1 MTVRITSKGSLAK
14 HVQELAQLGAVTL
27 GVQGREASA
36 THTPDPKA
44 QPKGPQP
51 RQSIQTIGEIAER
64 HELGLGVPERSWLRA
79 WVDAHEGM
87 IRADAGKAMRRVLE
101 GKLTRE
107 QALEILA
114 LKWQGAIQQWIADGR
129 VQPPLSQV
137 TIDRK
142 GSSVPLIDTG
152 QLRSAITGVARAVV
166 AAGGV
171 R

>member
-1 MTVRITSKGSLAK
+1 MSVRITSKGSLHK

-27 GVQGREASA
+27 GVQGREAGQA
-36 THTPDPKA
+36 HKPDPKA
-44 QPKGPQP
+44 KGGPSP
-51 RQSIQTIGEIAER
+51 AIQTIGEIAEQ

-79 WVDAHEGM
+79 WVDAHEAM
-87 IRADAGKAMRRVLE
+87 IRTDAGKAMRRVLE

-129 VQPPLSQV
+129 VQPPLSQT